1 MHTSTPPRGRRV
13 VNIKSVTD
21 ETALLSVT
29 LLSCANINMNQYINL
44 YLYLYLDLDL
54 YLYLYLDIYI
64 KRYIYCLKYPKAVIC

>member
-1 MHTSTPPRGRRV
+1 MHTSTPPRGRIV

-29 LLSCANINMNQYINL
+29 LLLCADINMNQYINQYINL

-54 YLYLYLDIYI
+54 DLYLYLYKGISI
-64 KRYIYCLKYPKAVIC
+64 V